1 MAQTALPAPRHV
13 TARRRAFF
21 GLFEADG
28 WSWAIVKAL
37 FWFVLIIVL
46 LGYIPDRAYYF
57 TVQKTVDIGLL
68 AWSPVN
74 LCPPEN
80 QTLPCPA
87 PGGATLPWQPGA
99 PDVNLPAPRTDG
111 AAGVVGST
119 FLYAGGSDGAQ
130 AVADTYFTKAVA
142 GDNWDHWQAGPA
154 LPEARRDA
162 AAVVLGNTLYVIGG
176 YGPDGNP
183 TSTVYGLTV
192 ANDGTLGQWATED
205 KLALPEPRAGS
216 SAVAVSDGVV
226 VLGGTSTADAT
237 GATRSVWKSMTD
249 TSGKLQA
256 WKDQSPMFEENVDG
270 YAAHVGDV
278 IFVIGGRNAKG
289 EVVATVQQGHVG
301 GLKATT
307 ADPNAIV
314 DPWAVSAQ
322 TNLPGPRT
330 NMSGFT
336 ANGVLYVQGGSDGV
350 NPRTEALWATPD
362 AGGVIA
368 EWHHLAQTDLG
379 DGIEGAQGMA
389 AGSHAFLVG
398 GNTWHSGI
406 TAGAART
413 NLAPQPPFFQLG
425 ILGATVPALK
435 LDGEIGQQIGYL
447 NAATV
452 GAVNFVLLLLVG
464 YAFNHKEQT
473 RALFARLRRRRG

>member
-1 MAQTALPAPRHV
+1 MAHTALPAPRHV

-21 GLFEADG
+21 GLFDAEG
-28 WSWAIVKAL
+28 WGWAIAKSL
-37 FWFVLIIVL
+37 FWFVVIIVM

-57 TVQKTVDIGLL
+57 TVQKTVDLGLL

-87 PGGATLPWQPGA
+87 PQGATLPWQPGPA
-99 PDVNLPAPRTDG
+99 DVNLPAARTDG
-111 AAGVVGST
+111 AGGVIGST
-119 FLYAGGSDGAQ
+119 FLYAGGSDGSQ
-130 AVADTYFTKAVA
+130 AIADTYFTKAVA
-142 GDNWDHWQAGPA
+142 GDNWDHWQAGPP
-154 LPEARRDA
+154 LPAARRDA
-162 AAVVLGNTLYVIGG
+162 ASVVVGNTLYVIGG
-176 YGPDGNP
+176 FGADGNP
-183 TSTVYGLTV
+183 TTTVYSLTI
-192 ANDGTLGQWATED
+192 ATDGTLGQWATED
-205 KLALPEPRAGS
+205 KLALPEARGGS

-226 VLGGTSTADAT
+226 VLGGSSTTDAT
-237 GATRSVWKSMTD
+237 GATKSVWKSQTD
-249 TSGKLQA
+249 TSGKLGA
-256 WKDQSPMFEENVDG
+256 WKDQAPMYEENIDG
-270 YAAHVGDV
+270 FAAHVGDV

-289 EVVATVQQGHVG
+289 EVVKTVQLGHVG
-301 GLKATT
+301 GRSATT
-307 ADPNAIV
+307 ADPSAIV

-330 NMSGFT
+330 NMSGFA

-350 NPRTEALWATPD
+350 NPRTEALWTTPD
-362 AGGVIA
+362 ANGVIP

-379 DGIEGAQGMA
+379 AGVEGSQAYA
-389 AGSHAFLVG
+389 SGSHAFVVG
-398 GNTWHSGI
+398 GTTASGV

-447 NAATV
+447 NAAGV
-452 GAVNFVLLLLVG
+452 GTVNFVILLLIG
-464 YAFNHKEQT
+464 YAFNHKEKT
-473 RALFARLRRRRG
+473 RAFFERLRRRRG